1 MEISALHRKIVGV
14 WGYGVVGKSTVAY
27 LRKQGIDTIVCQAG
41 ALSSQAAQELATLN
55 VQVFDQNEQLLT
67 FLATCDYII
76 PSGGIDLR
84 PYNAFAHKWLP
95 ELDLFQLI
103 INKIREQGQ
112 CASVIA
118 ITGSVG
124 KTTVT
129 HTLYQLLQ
137 LVGSRVLLGGNI
149 GVGLCDLIDGLAQA
163 KYVVIEVSSFQL
175 EHCRI
180 FAPDVAVI
188 TNLYE
193 NHLDRHGTMVQYA
206 AAKFKITTMQRPGG
220 IFVCDWS
227 LVERGCFP
235 ATTQVDLQRYYCTI
249 KQPHSS
255 KISSLKE
262 GDALMTIKDNQLVTF
277 DILMGIKQLDCSLP
291 EHGFKHNWLLLATIL
306 HALGIDPN
314 FVTAELEPS
323 EILAHR
329 LSTVATINDITYIDD
344 SKATIMDSTLA
355 AVNALQ
361 PRPIILLL
369 GGLSKGIDR
378 SAYFSRLTHS
388 VKAVVT
394 FGAEREQLAT
404 GLMRY
409 NIPTFQAEDMT
420 TALTLANAQA
430 VAGDVVLL
438 SPGGSSFDLYANY
451 KERGKDFARYVHSLN
466 R

>member
-1 MEISALHRKIVGV
+1 MEISALQEKIVGV
-14 WGYGVVGKSTVAY
+14 WGYGVVGKSTVSY

-41 ALSSQAAQELATLN
+41 ALSSQAAQELAALN
-55 VQVFDQNEQLLT
+55 VQVLDQQEQLPT
-67 FLATCDYII
+67 FLATCDFII

-103 INKIREQGQ
+103 INNKRELGP

-227 LVERGCFP
+227 LVERGYFP

-255 KISSLKE
+255 MVTSLPE
-262 GDALMTIKDNQLVTF
+262 DDTLVTINDNQVVTF
-277 DILMGIKQLDCSLP
+277 DILAGIKQLDCSLP

-323 EILAHR
+323 EVLAHR
-329 LSTVATINDITYIDD
+329 LSTVATVNGITYIDD
-344 SKATIMDSTLA
+344 SKATIMHSTLA

-361 PRPIILLL
+361 QRPIILLL

-378 SAYFSRLTHS
+378 SVYFPQLADH
-388 VKAVVT
+388 VKTVVT
-394 FGAEREQLAT
+394 FGAEREQLAA
-404 GLMRY
+404 GLMQSG
-409 NIPTFQAEDMT
+409 ISTIQAEDLSV
-420 TALTLANAQA
+420 ALQMAQSVA
-430 VAGDVVLL
+430 VSGDVILL

-451 KERGKDFARYVHSLN
+451 KERGKDFAKQVNFLR
-466 R
+466 